1 MSGLIFFLLKILKYV
16 CSLEGGGFFFRLV
29 FFQCLEITEPTTKK
43 KNKLFLPTVISPVLC
58 FCCEALMA
66 VTNIVFYLKQ

>member
-43 KNKLFLPTVISPVLC
+43 KKTFFPHSYFSSVMLLL
-58 FCCEALMA
+58 
-66 VTNIVFYLKQ
+66 